1 MADTWKC
8 TSARDM
14 IFSFTVALI
23 RLILKIF
30 QLIAMPLS
38 GQCSI
43 LSKSQ
48 LKVIILPPNNFL
60 VPMVMLGMWS
70 EGVWDCCLASNARAC
85 TEDTTY
91 RHILLVSYT
100 YTSSFSYSCIPHY
113 RDFHLFQG
121 IQFYICILAFLCIF
135 LHPPQS
141 GRRSDT
147 LAKIPYFSS
156 RIFSKKTQLRLNPC
170 THAGCITSVTCVQNN
185 FLQL

>member
-1 MADTWKC
+1 
-8 TSARDM
+8 M
-14 IFSFTVALI
+14 IFLCTVALI

-60 VPMVMLGMWS
+60 VHMVMLGMWS
-70 EGVWDCCLASNARAC
+70 GGVWDCCLASNARAWG
-85 TEDTTY
+85 EDKTY

-113 RDFHLFQG
+113 RDFHLFQA
-121 IQFYICILAFLCIF
+121 IQFYICILAFLGTF

-141 GRRSDT
+141 GRRPDT
-147 LAKIPYFSS
+147 LAIILYCLS
-156 RIFSKKTQLRLNPC
+156 RILHPRGLYN
-170 THAGCITSVTCVQNN
+170 
-185 FLQL
+185 